1 MAKGRER
8 STSCFSL
15 SPKLRFSAN
24 GKRTGLWLSYLME
37 QIPGTTMPVSRMRLR
52 PWLEDKIESRTISGL
67 VWVDKDKKIFSIP
80 WKHAARHGWD
90 LNKDACLFKQWAVHT
105 GKYIQGEAKP
115 DPKTWKANFR
125 CAMNSLPDIEEVKDK
140 SVNRGCGAVRVYRM
154 LSVSTKPISKRS
166 KAKDSKRKNKGSKI
180 KAEEMDFGETHC
192 LKDRNANTH
201 QQDDRKTQ
209 ESTVDSTGTGD
220 FTSSDTEVPEFSTSI
235 EIGPDSTNSYYPSFQ
250 VSPEHSPDF
259 EDSLDVNEEA
269 LIDIAQHW
277 EQLELQSLNSKGFLS
292 NEVGTAE
299 SYHTPESYNT
309 SESYHSP
316 ESQWSD
322 NSGAELELRL
332 YTELSSGLPMTD
344 DLLSY
349 TDHWALNNN
358 TLNSAT
364 SYLQQIACPL

>member
-1 MAKGRER
+1 
-8 STSCFSL
+8 
-15 SPKLRFSAN
+15 
-24 GKRTGLWLSYLME
+24 
-37 QIPGTTMPVSRMRLR
+37 MPVSRMRLR
-52 PWLEDKIESRTISGL
+52 PWLEDKIESHTISGL

-90 LNKDACLFKQWAVHT
+90 LNKDACLFKQWALHT
-105 GKYIQGEAKP
+105 GKFIQGETAP

-154 LSVSTKPISKRS
+154 LNVSSKPVNKRS

-180 KAEEMDFGETHC
+180 KAEEMDLGETHC
-192 LKDRNANTH
+192 PEDHSTNTH
-201 QQDDRKTQ
+201 LQDDRQTQ

-220 FTSSDTEVPEFSTSI
+220 FTSCDNEVPEFSTSI

-250 VSPEHSPDF
+250 VSPEHSTDY
-259 EDSLDVNEEA
+259 EGSLDMNEET

-277 EQLELQSLNSKGFLS
+277 EQLELQSSTNSKGFLT

-299 SYHTPESYNT
+299 TYHTPD
-309 SESYHSP
+309 SYHSP

-332 YTELSSGLPMTD
+332 YTELSSGLPMSE

-349 TDHWALNNN
+349 TDHWALNN
-358 TLNSAT
+358 TLNNT
-364 SYLQQIACPL
+364 NSYLQQIACPL